1 MSNYTT
7 TTTAMYNL
15 NDPIEARAANRL
27 KRKKKL
33 KVVKSLKNKAT
44 ALPKSDS
51 TEDALTLKITLKVT

>member
-7 TTTAMYNL
+7 TTTTMYNL

-44 ALPKSDS
+44 ALSKSDS
-51 TEDALTLKITLKVT
+51 TEDALTLKIMLKVT